1 MYLKQCLE
9 KVLYAFIRKEERSQ
23 ISDLAFNFKKLEKQ

>member
-1 MYLKQCLE
+1 MFRE
-9 KVLYAFIRKEERSQ
+9 NFIVLYAFIRKEERSQ